1 MTLSGEEIQ
10 WPSNLWTWIQI
21 AGFVVGII
29 GFFIMLGMTL
39 GPLKDV
45 VTRVKIM
52 EDKISQ
58 NEYSIKDLQ
67 ARTTATG
74 ERMNG
79 SETDRRDIHAKLT
92 LVAQKAESDVTK
104 LEFVEWIRVFERQN
118 KTIYA
123 PPLKPRSE

>member
-1 MTLSGEEIQ
+1 MTLSGEDIQ
-10 WPSNLWTWIQI
+10 WPGDLWTWVQI

-45 VTRVKIM
+45 VARVKVM

-58 NEYSIKDLQ
+58 NEYAIKDLQ
-67 ARTTATG
+67 ARATAGG
-74 ERMNG
+74 ERLNG
-79 SETDRRDIHAKLT
+79 SESDRRDIHAKLT

-118 KTIYA
+118 KAIYA